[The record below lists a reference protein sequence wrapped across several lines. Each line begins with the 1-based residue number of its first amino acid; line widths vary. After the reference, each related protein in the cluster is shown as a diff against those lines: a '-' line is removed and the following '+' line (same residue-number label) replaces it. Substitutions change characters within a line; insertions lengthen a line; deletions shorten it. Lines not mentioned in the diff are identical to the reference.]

1 MIESR
6 RSTMLRKMNKLGQRI
21 AHIRRLANLNQEE
34 FARRLRDEMFARTNE
49 RPKGPT
55 RGAVGNWELEGG
67 AKRENL
73 SLISTAFGVDMNW
86 LASGIGTTPTRL
98 DNFATSSEPVAL
110 SGQDAPHTVPHM
122 AESSVDYDIGLA
134 RTMQVREMDVRAGA
148 GGGGVP
154 VEAFVSDGNGN
165 TFAAEGIRGEW
176 TVPDYVM
183 RDMMHAAPQH
193 IRVFEVIGNS
203 MEPRLSEGDR
213 VFIDLRYT
221 APTPEGIFALWDGYG
236 VVIKQLQ
243 IVRGTDPLRVRIISI
258 NATYSVNEAIID
270 EVKIIGRMIG
280 RFTLN

>member
-1 MIESR
+1 
-6 RSTMLRKMNKLGQRI
+6 MLRKMNKLGQRI

-148 GGGGVP
+148 GRARPSSLTTGLQKKMKD
-154 VEAFVSDGNGN
+154 FLS
-165 TFAAEGIRGEW
+165 F
-176 TVPDYVM
+176 
-183 RDMMHAAPQH
+183 
-193 IRVFEVIGNS
+193 
-203 MEPRLSEGDR
+203 RLR
-213 VFIDLRYT
+213 
-221 APTPEGIFALWDGYG
+221 
-236 VVIKQLQ
+236 
-243 IVRGTDPLRVRIISI
+243 
-258 NATYSVNEAIID
+258 
-270 EVKIIGRMIG
+270 
-280 RFTLN
+280 